1 MAEIKFTEDEM
12 KKLKDMQDNFN
23 SMVLQF
29 GQLKVEQ
36 LNLARTTQRL
46 EDVKDKLESDYQS
59 LLVSEKTLS
68 AELNTK
74 YGDGVLDPST
84 GIFTPNT
91 KKTQ

>member
-1 MAEIKFTEDEM
+1 MAEIKFTEEEM
-12 KKLKDMQDNFN
+12 KQLKEMQDNFN
-23 SMVLQF
+23 NTVLQF

-36 LNLARTTQRL
+36 MNLARTTQRL
-46 EDVKDKLESDYQS
+46 EEVKEKLESDYQA
-59 LLVSEKTLS
+59 LVTSEKNLS

-91 KKTQ
+91 KKTE